1 MIDNTLIADAKNM
14 VRTHAPKTLCSK
26 NVLINI
32 INMQIQITV
41 TRMMVKGH
49 SDEEIFEAIKPLL
62 DRLVTLSKETKE
74 ES

>member
-1 MIDNTLIADAKNM
+1 MIDNTLIADAKE
-14 VRTHAPKTLCSK
+14 VVHTHAPQTFCSR
-26 NVLINI
+26 NILIGM
-32 INMQIQITV
+32 INQQIQITV
-41 TRMMVKGH
+41 TRMMAKGH